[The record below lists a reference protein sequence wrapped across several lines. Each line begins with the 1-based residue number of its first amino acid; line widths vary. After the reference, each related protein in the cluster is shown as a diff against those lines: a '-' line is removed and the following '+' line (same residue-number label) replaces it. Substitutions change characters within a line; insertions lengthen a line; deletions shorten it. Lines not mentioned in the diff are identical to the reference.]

1 MIALIDY
8 GAGNLTSVRKA
19 LAHLGA
25 PAATPAAPADLGA
38 AVGVI
43 VPGVGNFEV
52 TAALGDDWRAAIR
65 DHIARDKPMLGICVG
80 MQWLFDGSAEAPGH
94 PGLELLP
101 GRCRL
106 LLDEEGAAAGA
117 VGAQARGRAA
127 ETGRAAPRA
136 GGETGVRSRREGAET
151 GRAEPRA
158 GGGPTEAG
166 GGEAKTGGAGAFKV
180 PHVGW
185 NSLHRTRDSWLLEG
199 VGEGDQVYFTHSYAA
214 PVTESCVG
222 STRYGVEFAAAV
234 EHGAVGGV
242 QFHPEKSSDVGL
254 RILRNF
260 LRRVSQSRDR
270 RGSGDRRRRS
280 R

>member
-25 PAATPAAPADLGA
+25 PVTTPAAPADLEA
-38 AVGVI
+38 AAGVI

-65 DHIARDKPMLGICVG
+65 DHIARERPMLGICVG

-94 PGLELLP
+94 PGLELLA
-101 GRCRL
+101 GTCSL
-106 LLDEEGAAAGA
+106 ITDEEGAAEAGNGSTEA
-117 VGAQARGRAA
+117 SRDLA
-127 ETGRAAPRA
+127 ETGGGSASTGEPP
-136 GGETGVRSRREGAET
+136 GETGRGPAET
-151 GRAEPRA
+151 G
-158 GGGPTEAG
+158 
-166 GGEAKTGGAGAFKV
+166 GESGAFKV

-199 VGEGDQVYFTHSYAA
+199 VDEGDQVYFTHSYAA
-214 PVTESCVG
+214 PVTGSCVG

-234 EHGAVGGV
+234 ERGAVGGV

-260 LRRVSQSRDR
+260 LRRVP
-270 RGSGDRRRRS
+270 
-280 R
+280 

>member
-25 PAATPAAPADLGA
+25 PVTTPAAPADLA
-38 AVGVI
+38 AAAGVI

-65 DHIARDKPMLGICVG
+65 DHIARERPMLGICVG

-101 GRCRL
+101 GTCSL
-106 LLDEEGAAAGA
+106 LVDEEGVAAGTG
-117 VGAQARGRAA
+117 GAQGDRHAARTGGANAA
-127 ETGRAAPRA
+127 RA
-136 GGETGVRSRREGAET
+136 GDDRDT
-151 GRAEPRA
+151 A
-158 GGGPTEAG
+158 GGGS
-166 GGEAKTGGAGAFKV
+166 AKTAGDPAAADGDTGAFKV

-185 NSLHRTRDSWLLEG
+185 NSLHRTRDSWLLDG
-199 VGEGDQVYFTHSYAA
+199 VDEGDQVYFTHSYAA
-214 PVTESCVG
+214 PVTRSCVG

-254 RILRNF
+254 RILGNF
-260 LRRVSQSRDR
+260 LRRVP
-270 RGSGDRRRRS
+270 RGS
-280 R
+280 

>member
-25 PAATPAAPADLGA
+25 PVTTPAAPADLEEA
-38 AVGVI
+38 AGVI

-65 DHIARDKPMLGICVG
+65 DHIARERPMLGICVG

-101 GRCRL
+101 GTCSL
-106 LLDEEGAAAGA
+106 ITDEEGAAGA
-117 VGAQARGRAA
+117 VGAQAAGHAA
-127 ETGRAAPRA
+127 ETGHAAATRADGGPLETGGREAKA
-136 GGETGVRSRREGAET
+136 GGSAS
-151 GRAEPRA
+151 
-158 GGGPTEAG
+158 
-166 GGEAKTGGAGAFKV
+166 AFKV

-199 VGEGDQVYFTHSYAA
+199 VGEGDQVYFTHSFAA
-214 PVTESCVG
+214 PVTEGCVG

-234 EHGAVGGV
+234 ERGVVGGV

-260 LRRVSQSRDR
+260 LRRVPSS
-270 RGSGDRRRRS
+270 
-280 R
+280 

>member
-8 GAGNLTSVRKA
+8 GAGNLTSVCKA

-25 PAATPAAPADLGA
+25 PVTTPAAPADIAKA
-38 AVGVI
+38 AGVI

-65 DHIARDKPMLGICVG
+65 GHIARERPMLGICVG

-101 GRCRL
+101 GTCSL
-106 LLDEEGAAAGA
+106 IIDEDD
-117 VGAQARGRAA
+117 
-127 ETGRAAPRA
+127 
-136 GGETGVRSRREGAET
+136 GAE
-151 GRAEPRA
+151 
-158 GGGPTEAG
+158 
-166 GGEAKTGGAGAFKV
+166 AFKV

-185 NSLHRTRDSWLLEG
+185 NSLHRPRDSWLLEG
-199 VGEGDQVYFTHSYAA
+199 VDEGDQVYFTHSYAA

-234 EHGAVGGV
+234 ERGVVGGV

-260 LRRVSQSRDR
+260 LRRVQ
-270 RGSGDRRRRS
+270 
-280 R
+280 